1 MIINPVPWPNN
12 AKCAVSLTFD
22 VDTDSALH
30 LTHLEK
36 ADTMVSVQSLLKY
49 DEVAIPRILQMYRDF
64 DIKQTFFVPA
74 WCIEKYPHVVE
85 QIVNDGHEI
94 GHHGYLHEH
103 PNELSKEDEEY
114 WLVRSIE
121 TIKNFTGQKPRG
133 WRAPLYNFSKHSAE
147 LLVKYNFLYDTS
159 LMADDVPYI
168 IKAENGKVVEL
179 PTHWGVDD
187 WPQFGHFT
195 ELNYK
200 MPIKSATAG
209 IGTFMDEFEAAYEYG
224 GMFIPVWH
232 PFITGRIARL
242 RLVYKMI
249 EEMQRR
255 GDVWFA
261 PLEEI
266 ANHVHKC
273 IDDGSYKPREIKMP
287 YYNEGIPEINNTRIL
302 QQK

>member
-1 MIINPVPWPNN
+1 MIKNPVPWPNN
-12 AKCAVSLTFD
+12 AKCAVSITFD

-30 LTHLEK
+30 LTHLNK

-49 DEVAIPRILQMYRDF
+49 DEIAIPRILDMYKNF
-64 DIKQTFFVPA
+64 GIKQTFFVPA
-74 WCIEKYPHVVE
+74 WVIEKYPHTIE

-114 WLVRSIE
+114 WLTRSIE
-121 TIKNFTGQKPRG
+121 TIEKFTGEKPRG

-147 LLVKYNFLYDTS
+147 LLVKHNFLYDTS

-168 IKAENGKVVEL
+168 IQSEKGEILEL

-187 WPQFGHFT
+187 WLQFGHFT

-200 MPIKSATAG
+200 MPIKSATDG
-209 IGTFMDEFEAAYEYG
+209 IQTFMDEFEAAYEYG

-232 PFITGRIARL
+232 PFITGRISRL

-249 EEMQRR
+249 EEMQKR

-261 PLEEI
+261 PMEEI
-266 ANHVHKC
+266 AQHVQKC
-273 IDDGSYKPREIKMP
+273 IDNGTYKPRKINMP
-287 YYNEGIPEINNTRIL
+287 YYNEGIPEINNDRII